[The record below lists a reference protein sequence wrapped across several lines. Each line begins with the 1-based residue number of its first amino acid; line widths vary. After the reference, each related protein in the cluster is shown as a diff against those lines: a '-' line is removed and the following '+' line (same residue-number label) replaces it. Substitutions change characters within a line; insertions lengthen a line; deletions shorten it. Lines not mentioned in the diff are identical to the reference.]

1 MFDDEPSDDDD
12 VTGLEDEWVDED
24 DATN

>member
-1 MFDDEPSDDDD
+1 MFDEEPSDDDD